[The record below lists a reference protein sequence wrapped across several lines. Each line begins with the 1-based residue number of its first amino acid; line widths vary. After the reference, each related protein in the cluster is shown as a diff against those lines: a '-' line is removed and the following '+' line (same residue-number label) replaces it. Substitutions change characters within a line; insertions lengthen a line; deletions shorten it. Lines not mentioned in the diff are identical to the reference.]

1 MACKGLRG
9 DHARNQQDS
18 RQPARPDG
26 SLNPWLFDGIHVVLE
41 MPCNLVEVVAADSR
55 SSINCI
61 ALIFAPDETTNATS
75 FFARSK
81 ARERKFVSG
90 SC

>member
-1 MACKGLRG
+1 
-9 DHARNQQDS
+9 
-18 RQPARPDG
+18 
-26 SLNPWLFDGIHVVLE
+26 
-41 MPCNLVEVVAADSR
+41 MPCYLVQVIAADSR

-61 ALIFAPDETTNATS
+61 ALIFAPDEITNATS

-81 ARERKFVSG
+81 AGERKFVSS